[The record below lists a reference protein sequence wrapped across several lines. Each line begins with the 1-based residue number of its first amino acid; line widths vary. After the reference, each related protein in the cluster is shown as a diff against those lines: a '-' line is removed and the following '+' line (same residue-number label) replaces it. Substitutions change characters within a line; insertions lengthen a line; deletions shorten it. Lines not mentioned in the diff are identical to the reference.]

1 MLNQNKN
8 LYDITIIGA
17 GPAGLSAAIYAAR
30 KKLKIAILAD
40 QAGGQA
46 LLTNI
51 IENYAG
57 IKSISGADLISSM
70 RSKVEDYGV
79 EIMEGVRIREII
91 RRKND
96 FEIKSAENSYK
107 TKTILIATG
116 ETPRRLNVPGEKEL
130 EGKGIS
136 FCSICDAPLFADK
149 DVAVVGGGNA
159 GLDAALDLTKYANKI
174 YVLEFSDKL
183 LGDELTQEKLRRSG
197 KVTFILNAATKEI
210 KGKDKVEELI
220 YEDRK
225 TGKIY
230 NLKVGGVFE
239 AIGSIPGTDFV
250 KDLLKL
256 NDKKEVVI
264 NLEANTTSVPGIFAA
279 GDVTNIPFK
288 QCIIAAGEGAK
299 AALNVYNYL
308 QDLKVDN

>member
-159 GLDAALDLTKYANKI
+159 GFDAALDLTKYANKI

-183 LGDELTQEKLRRSG
+183 LGDELTQEKLRRSE